1 MKKLANI
8 LLLFVMC
15 FALVG
20 CGKDSKKEET
30 NLEEKAKESVT
41 ALAKSAQKYFVD
53 RITKGE
59 GFVWEMEATEVDVT
73 EKPSAGTITFTP
85 DPTADAP
92 IVTVKDAKFGD
103 YTCSYENETANCTK

>member
-20 CGKDSKKEET
+20 CGKDKKEET

-59 GFVWEMEATEVDVT
+59 GFVWEMDATEVSAS
-73 EKPSAGTITFTP
+73 EKPSSGQVTFTP
-85 DPTADAP
+85 NPTGDAP
-92 IVTVKDAKFGD
+92 IVTIKDAKFGN